1 MACIDPTQLSKLRNL
16 LEELSDTQAANAIYF
31 AWGNTHQQIAD
42 MRNVTP
48 VSVRKSLEEARKKMG
63 LNNLESLRS
72 VINTRI
78 NANIWLACCQF
89 SRQQNK

>member
-16 LEELSDTQAANAIYF
+16 LDELSDTQATNAIYF
-31 AWGNTHQQIAD
+31 SWGNTHQQIAD

-63 LNNLESLRS
+63 LNSLDSLRS
-72 VINTRI
+72 VVTTRVQVH
-78 NANIWLACCQF
+78 IWLACCQL
-89 SRQQNK
+89 SCHQNQ